1 MRFSDADASTDDE
14 EDEFYADDMPRFIEF
29 PALAIPNS
37 QRISCAAHLFQN
49 VLENGM
55 KSTFMKHPGFK
66 AIQKMASTFRK
77 STVCTRLLEDALGS
91 GVKKRRF
98 LAPSTTRWAY
108 WIPFISVYFSLE
120 SEATRTEDSVTISK
134 CVPYYTYLLSH
145 LNECEERYELD
156 GEILLLI
163 AGLKTELSRKCQRF
177 VDPDD
182 PIERILLSKA
192 PNPPAAP
199 QISIN
204 APQAAMDATSF
215 TAFVQQKRMD
225 AIQVRATDIE
235 QEPGLTG
242 QILLLVQRLRD
253 LQFSATSS

>member
-1 MRFSDADASTDDE
+1 MT
-14 EDEFYADDMPRFIEF
+14 
-29 PALAIPNS
+29 
-37 QRISCAAHLFQN
+37 RIQ
-49 VLENGM
+49 
-55 KSTFMKHPGFK
+55 
-66 AIQKMASTFRK
+66 
-77 STVCTRLLEDALGS
+77 
-91 GVKKRRF
+91 
-98 LAPSTTRWAY
+98 
-108 WIPFISVYFSLE
+108 
-120 SEATRTEDSVTISK
+120 TEDSVTISK

-182 PIERILLSKA
+182 PMFDTIYLIAALVDVNTISLLSTDQMTLAKESLLSKA

-215 TAFVQQKRMD
+215 TAFVQKKKMD

-242 QILLLVQRLRD
+242 KFFFWCSDCVT
-253 LQFSATSS
+253 FSSQPTSS